1 MRKIKY
7 LVFVILFSFNF
18 NYTTAQCTQQRVY
31 SCSASQEGSIY
42 LNDFNTRL
50 KVFENK
56 VLTGDEWTVV
66 LNKGTYYRFG
76 LCTPRGRED
85 DVEFRLFNSKNAEF
99 TNPIAISFLTDIGTH
114 GFDFYCTESGIYNVS
129 VRFKYS
135 YYTRRTCGIGML
147 LFIGR
152 KEPKNKYYLQLNESK
167 DIIYYSL
174 DEFANNEKAE
184 NLYLANTDLK
194 RFPRKI
200 MGFTNLKELYIGEN
214 HFKKLNKN
222 IYKLQNLKYID
233 LSFSP
238 KLNFEKTFI
247 LLSKIDSLEEL
258 GLSHNIFKHLPSKIV
273 LLQNLQKIHLPC
285 NKDFDYKNASILL
298 RQLPK
303 LKSLKLNST
312 DYHLINRYLS
322 VFTYFEEID
331 LSGCY
336 LRDFPTLIF
345 HTRNLKSLNL
355 SNNRLMTIPP
365 GIIKFRNL
373 TKLNLSN
380 NLLTEEVKENLKI
393 LLPNCDIVF

>member
-1 MRKIKY
+1 MKQFKY
-7 LVFVILFSFNF
+7 LILVLLFSFNF
-18 NYTTAQCTQQRVY
+18 NYTTAQCTQQQVY
-31 SCSASQEGSIY
+31 SCSASQEGGIY
-42 LNDFNTRL
+42 LRDFNTRL
-50 KVFENK
+50 KGFENK
-56 VLTGDEWTVV
+56 VLTGDEWTVF

-76 LCTPRGRED
+76 LCTRRGRED

-114 GFDFYCTESGIYNVS
+114 GFDFYCTESGMYNVS

-152 KEPKNKYYLQLNESK
+152 KEPKNKNYLQLNESES
-167 DIIYYSL
+167 IIYYSL
-174 DEFANNEKAE
+174 DEFVNNEKAE

-200 MGFTNLKELYIGEN
+200 IKFTNLKELYIGEN
-214 HFKKLNKN
+214 RIKKLNKN

-238 KLNFEKTFI
+238 ELNFEKTFL
-247 LLSKIDSLEEL
+247 LLSEIDSLEEL
-258 GLSHNIFKHLPSKIV
+258 GLSHNVFKYLPSNIL
-273 LLQNLQKIHLPC
+273 LLQNLHKIHLPC
-285 NKDFDYKNASILL
+285 NKVFEYKVASVLL
-298 RQLPK
+298 KQMPN

-312 DYHLINRYLS
+312 DYNLINRYLAE
-322 VFTYFEEID
+322 FNYFEEID

-336 LRDFPTLIF
+336 LREFPTIIF
-345 HTRNLKSLNL
+345 NTRNLKSLDL
-355 SNNRLMTIPP
+355 SNNRLMTVPP
-365 GIIKFRNL
+365 GIIRFRNL

-380 NLLTEEVKENLKI
+380 NLLTEEAKENLKI
-393 LLPNCDIVF
+393 LLPNCEIVF